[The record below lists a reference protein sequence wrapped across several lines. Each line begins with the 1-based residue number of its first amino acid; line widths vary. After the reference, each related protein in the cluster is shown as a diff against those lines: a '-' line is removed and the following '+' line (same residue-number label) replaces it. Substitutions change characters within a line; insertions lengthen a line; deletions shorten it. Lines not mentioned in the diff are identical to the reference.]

1 MLGPGRM
8 IGILLVDKPKGI
20 TSHDVVSRVRRVF
33 KTKRVGHAGTLDPL
47 ADGLLVVAVGP
58 ATRFLNYLAL
68 EPKEYTAV
76 VRFGQETATYD
87 AEGECVCSRPVPKD
101 LDKSLCDILPG
112 FLGEINQM
120 PPLFSAIKKDGRPLY
135 DYARRGEAV
144 EVQPRQVT
152 IQSISIAKA
161 AGENDRKMTVICGG
175 GTYIR
180 SLAHDLGQAVGCGG
194 HIIELRRTGAGRFS
208 VDQAVDLEQI
218 SPNDLIPLS
227 EALSPMPLLKV
238 SLGEEADIRQGRRI
252 KASPGDDLVA
262 LCQATG
268 DVFALA
274 RRIGDELQPEC
285 VIPTGPQD

>member
-20 TSHDVVSRVRRVF
+20 TSHDVVSRIRRIF

-87 AEGECVCSRPVPKD
+87 AEGECVCSRPVPND
-101 LDKSLCDILPG
+101 LDKSLSDILPG

-144 EVQPRQVT
+144 DVQPRQVT

-268 DVFALA
+268 EVFALA

>member
-87 AEGECVCSRPVPKD
+87 AEGECVCSRPVPND
-101 LDKSLCDILPG
+101 LDKSLSDILPG

-268 DVFALA
+268 EVFALA